1 MSSSRFLL
9 PALLAVAIGG
19 ALAVPASAGSSAG
32 SPQAR
37 PAAAAPVE
45 TYTYVFERNGDDAP
59 RLLAQ
64 ARPMVLE
71 MRRAHPAGAMPE
83 PAPFGPVLLSDDLRG
98 PQLGVIL
105 APDERSGVNVL
116 AVTPGSAAA
125 RAGLRSGDRL
135 LAIGERTLAGADGE
149 ARLDQA
155 RELIG
160 KLEVGKPARIR
171 YQRDQREAT
180 VEIEPQV
187 GERVMVYRNPD
198 GTQYVANTEVRT
210 LRLDRSAPTAA
221 VAVAPGVRTE
231 IYRIGPDFD
240 CGRADGKAKDKNKPR
255 HPACSMPLISEA
267 MRWNGL
273 NLASVDPKL
282 GRYFGAQRGVLVL
295 SAPAEL
301 KGLEPGDVIQSIDG
315 RAVDSPREAMEAL
328 RDKPEGA
335 QVEIGYL
342 RDRGNAK
349 LKLSLP
355 KMVSWVPPRPPLP
368 PAPPAPPA
376 PASAPPPAPPTPPAP
391 AAPGVAPAPPAAP
404 LPPPP
409 PPPPGKS
416 KVALAPPQPVG
427 YPHSYRV
434 D

>member
-1 MSSSRFLL
+1 MSSSPFLL

-19 ALAVPASAGSSAG
+19 ALAIPAAAG
-32 SPQAR
+32 
-37 PAAAAPVE
+37 PAAAAKPAAPVA
-45 TYTYVFERNGDDAP
+45 TYSYVFEQTGEAAP

-71 MRRAHPAGAMPE
+71 MRRPQPGGALPE
-83 PAPFGPVLLSDDLRG
+83 PPPFGPVLLSDDLRG

-105 APDERSGVNVL
+105 APDERSGVSVL

-135 LAIGERTLAGADGE
+135 LAVGERKLAGADGE
-149 ARLDQA
+149 ARLNLA

-160 KLEVGKPARIR
+160 KLELGKPARIR

-180 VEIEPQV
+180 VEVEPQV

-198 GTQYVANTEVRT
+198 GTQYVTNAEVRT
-210 LRLDRSAPTAA
+210 LRIDRSAPAAA

-231 IYRIGPDFD
+231 IYRIGTDLD
-240 CGRADGKAKDKNKPR
+240 CGGGKDKAKDKSR
-255 HPACSMPLISEA
+255 HPACTMPLISEA
-267 MRWNGL
+267 LRWNGL

-301 KGLEPGDVIQSIDG
+301 KGLEAGDVIQSIDG
-315 RAVDSPREAMEAL
+315 RAVDSPRETMEAL

-342 RDRGNAK
+342 RDRSNAK

-355 KMVSWVPPRPPLP
+355 KMVSWVPPRPPMP
-368 PAPPAPPA
+368 PVPPVPP
-376 PASAPPPAPPTPPAP
+376 SPPPAPPEP
-391 AAPGVAPAPPAAP
+391 AAPGAAPAPPQAP
-404 LPPPP
+404 LPPPPP

-416 KVALAPPQPVG
+416 KVALAPPAPPAPAQPVG
-427 YPHSYRV
+427 RMHGYRV